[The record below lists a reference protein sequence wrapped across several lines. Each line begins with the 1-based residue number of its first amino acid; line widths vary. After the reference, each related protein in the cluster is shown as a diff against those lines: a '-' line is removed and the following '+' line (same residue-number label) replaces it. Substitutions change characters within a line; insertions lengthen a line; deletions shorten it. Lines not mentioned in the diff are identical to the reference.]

1 MDARATTPNRP
12 TVIQRRPSDA
22 ELVER
27 LHSRGVARHAAEE
40 LVSEHPARRIVDAL
54 DALDAI
60 DQGRV
65 RSPAG
70 WLVSAIR
77 ENWDLTE
84 VLAERRQ
91 SEARLA
97 RWEREQLERDDADL
111 IARRR
116 QARSRAWYSAIS
128 GALDDTQLETAIERV
143 TTPVSGLGRR
153 SVPLARAQLVAWA
166 VDVRRQEPEAPFDK
180 ALRADLEAEPHPVV
194 TIGGTLPPSPCA
206 APDAPDLGERIDAVL
221 LRRPDLERP
230 PIQPRALA
238 TPRRDVRFGLD
249 LER

>member
-1 MDARATTPNRP
+1 MARPISTPRPPATIRRRP
-12 TVIQRRPSDA
+12 TDA
-22 ELVER
+22 DLVAR
-27 LHSRGVARHAAEE
+27 LHARGVAQRAAEE
-40 LVSEHPARRIVDAL
+40 LVADHSARRVVDAL
-54 DALDAI
+54 DALEEI
-60 DQGRV
+60 DRGRV

-77 ENWDLTE
+77 DNWDLTE
-84 VLAERRQ
+84 ILAQRRQ
-91 SEARLA
+91 NEARLS
-97 RWEREQLERDDADL
+97 RWEREQLESDDADL
-111 IARRR
+111 VAERR
-116 QARSRAWYSAIS
+116 QARSRAWYAAIS

-166 VDVRRQEPEAPFDK
+166 VDVRRRECDAPFDK
-180 ALRADLEAEPHPVV
+180 ALRADLEAEPHPLL

-206 APDAPDLGERIDAVL
+206 APDALDLGERIDAVL

-230 PIQPRALA
+230 DEPERALA
-238 TPRRDVRFGLD
+238 IPRREARFGLD